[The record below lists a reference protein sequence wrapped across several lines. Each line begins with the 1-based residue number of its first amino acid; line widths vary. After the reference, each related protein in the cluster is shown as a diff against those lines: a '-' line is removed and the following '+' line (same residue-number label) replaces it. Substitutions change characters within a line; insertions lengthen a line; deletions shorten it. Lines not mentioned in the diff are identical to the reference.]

1 MTDRSVPFDRQNAP
15 VRPDFDLVEDL
26 GTPAPNDAEVFNRAL
41 SALLPGEGRDPAEDS
56 AGVDIDL
63 DDFEAF
69 NRELDA
75 RLAEARMCP
84 VDDEP
89 TVDLGSDVIPAF
101 APAPTPATSPPT
113 VEVEVAEDVVTLG
126 TAPVSGVGV
135 RAPAEATVLGAPE
148 TVAAGSAA
156 AEPAPV
162 AARSGSGLALA
173 IGGIGLL
180 AGAAG
185 LWINHSHQAYLA
197 HLESVVAKATSAA
210 AQPATPAPNPEL
222 LALDK
227 RIREIAR
234 RLEALDTAVGDA
246 SESNIH
252 SPDDLEERLTRAEA
266 QLAAAKAAE
275 RTAPIAAEQQKSQP
289 VVSPPTETKQAAGE
303 PARATE
309 AAVPT
314 TPTAPTKPLA
324 TATGSSTAP
333 PLGSDSEPM
342 AKAAKTTAESVT
354 PKTADP
360 AVAPP
365 APARAAPI
373 AEATAASAAT
383 PTAPAKAKK
392 PPPKPAGGAWT
403 VVVESF
409 PTEAAAY
416 KRLNRIEG
424 TGLIGDVLPV
434 QINGET
440 WHRVV
445 VPGYGSQDDAKAAAA
460 DLRGRNLGRQ
470 PWVFQ
475 RSGD

>member
-15 VRPDFDLVEDL
+15 ARPDFDVVEDL
-26 GTPAPNDAEVFNRAL
+26 GAPAPNDGEVFNRTL
-41 SALLPGEGRDPAEDS
+41 SALLPGEGRDLAEDS

-75 RLAEARMCP
+75 RLAEARMYP

-89 TVDLGSDVIPAF
+89 TVDLGSDAMPAF
-101 APAPTPATSPPT
+101 APAPAPATAPAT
-113 VEVEVAEDVVTLG
+113 VDVEVAEDVVTLG
-126 TAPVSGVGV
+126 GAPVTGAGA
-135 RAPAEATVLGAPE
+135 RAPAEAAVVGAPQ

-156 AEPAPV
+156 AEPPPLP
-162 AARSGSGLALA
+162 ARNGSGLALA
-173 IGGIGLL
+173 MGGIGLL

-185 LWINHSHQAYLA
+185 LWLNHSHQAYLA
-197 HLESVVAKATSAA
+197 RLESVVAKAASAA
-210 AQPATPAPNPEL
+210 AQPATPAPNAEL

-234 RLEALDTAVGDA
+234 RLEALDTAIGDA
-246 SESNIH
+246 SESDIH
-252 SPDDLEERLTRAEA
+252 SQDALEERLTRAEA

-275 RTAPIAAEQQKSQP
+275 RTAPIAAEQQKPQP
-289 VVSPPTETKQAAGE
+289 VVSPAIETKQVAGE

-309 AAVPT
+309 AAAPT
-314 TPTAPTKPLA
+314 TPTAPTNPPA
-324 TATGSSTAP
+324 TATGSSAAP
-333 PLGSDSEPM
+333 PLGPDNEPL
-342 AKAAKTTAESVT
+342 AKAAKTTAEPVT

-365 APARAAPI
+365 APARAAPV
-373 AEATAASAAT
+373 AEATAPSTAT

-416 KRLNRIEG
+416 KRLNKIES
-424 TGLIGDVLPV
+424 TGLVGDVLPV

-460 DLRGRNLGRQ
+460 DMRGRNFGQQ

-475 RSGD
+475 RNSD